1 YNNPDSLAC
10 RVLTNS
16 DGYLLPNQLIL
27 DNYWQG
33 APIYWAATEEG
44 LIDFST
50 GKVNLD
56 KITSKSA
63 LCAKWVEKGRL
74 HQQYFSLSDPFGQ
87 DSQVDTSLN
96 FIALNHLD
104 THARHY
110 SAIPDVIYYTV
121 EQPLVAD
128 VNFEQT
134 VDITHLNL
142 PDGQYSF
149 WVTLKTS
156 DDQKQIQESIPIE
169 EWYFSV
175 QQNQLTI
182 KGTID
187 STPEL

>member
-1 YNNPDSLAC
+1 MISHYNNPDSLAC

-44 LIDFST
+44 LIDFRQVKSIST
-50 GKVNLD
+50 
-56 KITSKSA
+56 KSPQK

-142 PDGQYSF
+142 PDGQYF
-149 WVTLKTS
+149 LGHTK
-156 DDQKQIQESIPIE
+156 DK
-169 EWYFSV
+169 
-175 QQNQLTI
+175 
-182 KGTID
+182 
-187 STPEL
+187 